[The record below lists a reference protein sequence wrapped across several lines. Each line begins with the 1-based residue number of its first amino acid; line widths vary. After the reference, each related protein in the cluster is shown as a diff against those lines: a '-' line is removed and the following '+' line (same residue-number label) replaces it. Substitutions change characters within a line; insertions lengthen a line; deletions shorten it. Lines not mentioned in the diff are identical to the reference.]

1 MIRSGRIVPTLT
13 TFLESLVMS
22 KPLRSLHYLAN
33 DSTRRYTRTELR
45 RTLFERLFEKH
56 QKSIYI
62 KKLFRSKLNI

>member
-22 KPLRSLHYLAN
+22 KPLRSLHLPRQRVLRGAI
-33 DSTRRYTRTELR
+33 REPELR
-45 RTLFERLFEKH
+45 RTLFERLFERH

-62 KKLFRSKLNI
+62 KKLYLDRN